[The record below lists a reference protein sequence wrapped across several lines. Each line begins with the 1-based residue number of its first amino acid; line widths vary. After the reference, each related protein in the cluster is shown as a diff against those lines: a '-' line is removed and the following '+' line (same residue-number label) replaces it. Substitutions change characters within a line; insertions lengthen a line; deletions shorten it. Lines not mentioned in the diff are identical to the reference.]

1 MKSPLLKPIPSLKSR
16 RIISLT
22 LTHIFSNAEV
32 AETAE
37 IRRVLLLK
45 KVAYKLLKPTIFLLC
60 ILSAAIGEHY
70 FNALIENLNFSSGFI
85 AFISQRPL
93 LSLRLIWF
101 THIP

>member
-1 MKSPLLKPIPSLKSR
+1 LKFSICSVQE
-16 RIISLT
+16 LT

-32 AETAE
+32 AE

-45 KVAYKLLKPTIFLLC
+45 KVAYKLMKPTIFLLC
-60 ILSAAIGEHY
+60 ILSAATGEHY

-93 LSLRLIWF
+93 RSLSLIWF